1 MYSKLTKIY
10 ISSAIVSLLHESI
23 GVSDPAYPR
32 YQDLLLKCFWKT
44 LKMIAGW
51 DVHSIDYDA
60 VLYKIHLFYKA
71 YPNSYWKK
79 NPEISDTP
87 YRCVVF

>member
-1 MYSKLTKIY
+1 MYLY
-10 ISSAIVSLLHESI
+10 YFYLFNSAIVSLLHDSI
-23 GVSDPAYPR
+23 VESDPAYPR

-44 LKMIAGW
+44 LKMISTW
-51 DVHSIDYDA
+51 DVNSIDYDA

-87 YRCVVF
+87 YR